1 MLRPESVPARMNG
14 SDVEGGEPMIM
25 ILRRSEVVDILATD
39 AGVKMV
45 LKQARVVAVLWGI
58 TGRLGDT
65 VILKMGEKSK
75 CRWPS

>member
-45 LKQARVVAVLWGI
+45 LKQARVVVVLWGI